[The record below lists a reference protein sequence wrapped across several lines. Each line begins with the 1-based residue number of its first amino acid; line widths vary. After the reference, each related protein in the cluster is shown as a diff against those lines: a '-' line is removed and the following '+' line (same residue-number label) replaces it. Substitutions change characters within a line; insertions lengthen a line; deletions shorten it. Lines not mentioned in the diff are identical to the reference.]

1 MFTGIVEELG
11 EIERI
16 ESAAP
21 SATPGEARAVI
32 LSVRG
37 PLVTQDAVHGAS
49 IAVNG
54 VCLTVTGVKDEVFT
68 ADVMRETLD
77 KSSLG
82 ALEPGSRVNLE
93 RPVRLSDRLGGHL
106 VQGHVD
112 GVGTIVSRE
121 PGERW
126 DVVTFSLPAHL
137 SRYLV
142 DKGSITIDGIS
153 LTVVEAGADTF
164 SVALIP
170 TTLALT
176 TLGHKKPGDPVNLEV
191 DVIAKYVE
199 RMLGDRA
206 SGDRQAVGEQA

>member
-11 EIERI
+11 EIEGI
-16 ESAAP
+16 ESAP
-21 SATPGEARAVI
+21 DSVV

-54 VCLTVTGVKDEVFT
+54 VCLTVVDVKDEVFT

-112 GVGTIVSRE
+112 GVGTIISRE

-126 DVVTFSLPAHL
+126 DVVTFALPAHL

-142 DKGSITIDGIS
+142 DKGSVTIDGIS
-153 LTVVEAGADTF
+153 LTVVEAGEDRF

-199 RMLGDRA
+199 RMFGDRV
-206 SGDRQAVGEQA
+206 SGDRQTAGDRS

>member
-11 EIERI
+11 EIVAI
-16 ESAAP
+16 DP
-21 SATPGEARAVI
+21 QGDAVALAI
-32 LSVRG
+32 RG
-37 PLVTQDAVHGAS
+37 PLVTEDAVHGAS

-54 VCLTVTGVKDEVFT
+54 VCLTVVDVEDGVFT
-68 ADVMRETLD
+68 ADVIKETLD

-82 ALEPGSRVNLE
+82 ALEPGSKVNLE

-112 GVGTIVSRE
+112 GVGAIVSRE

-126 DVVTFSLPAHL
+126 DVVTVSLPAGL

-142 DKGSITIDGIS
+142 NKGSITVDGIS
-153 LTVVEAGADTF
+153 LTVVEAGADHAAPGGTAPHDPRGAHWF

-176 TLGHKKPGDPVNLEV
+176 TLGLKKPGDPVNLEV
-191 DVIAKYVE
+191 DVVAKYVE
-199 RMLGDRA
+199 RMMGDR
-206 SGDRQAVGEQA
+206 S